1 MIDPQRARDE
11 LGPLVA
17 GVLSDDDVVE
27 RYARVV
33 WNTLTEPGD
42 GAAGILTAAQGPV
55 EALARVRRGELSDS
69 VLERGEARLALERW
83 EPRMRPG
90 AVSAVLRTA
99 RAARLHLVTPAD
111 EAWPDAADDLGPHAP
126 LVLWVR
132 GDPRALEAARS
143 GVAIVGAR
151 AATAYGEHVAGEFAA
166 ELAASGVCVVSGAA
180 FGIDAA
186 AHRASLAGG
195 GCTVALMAGGLERAY
210 PQAHTELVE
219 RIAATGA
226 VVSEVA
232 PGSAPT
238 KWRFLQRNRLIA
250 ALSAATVVVEAG
262 WRSGSVNTAHH
273 ASALGRPLGAVP
285 GPVTSAAS
293 AGCHRLLRELEATC
307 VTTAAE
313 VRELIGWGELTGRG
327 GGESAPR
334 TTDATR
340 VRDALSRRVARSA
353 QEVARRSG
361 LGVADVQS
369 HLGLLHLDGLV
380 TAESEGWRLT

>member
-17 GVLSDDDVVE
+17 GLLSDDDVVE

-262 WRSGSVNTAHH
+262 WRSGSLNTAHH